1 MFKKVDDMKA
11 YVEALIESGVKPKQY
26 VKAVPVMATRAIA
39 GEEVQT
45 FVKDAENGGKL
56 LETVNTAIE
65 GDWIV
70 ANPDGE
76 QYIIHD
82 EKFHSIY
89 GPSNEEGQRLPLA
102 KPRTLIQISEDITF
116 AAPWGGDMNIQ
127 AGGQLNI
134 DNMDGI
140 YGINPEEFASTHS
153 PVEPEKGNNGKAGN
167 GEGK

>member
-1 MFKKVDDMKA
+1 MFKKIDDIKS
-11 YVEALIESGVKPKQY
+11 YVEQLIEGGQKPKLY
-26 VKAVPVMATRAIA
+26 VKATPIMATRAVA
-39 GEEVQT
+39 GEEVLT
-45 FVKDAENGGKL
+45 YVKAEDGGQL
-56 LETVNTAIE
+56 LETTNTAIE

-76 QYIIHD
+76 QYIVHD
-82 EKFHSIY
+82 AKFHEIY
-89 GPSNEEGQRLPLA
+89 GPSNEEGKRLPLA

-116 AAPWGGDMNIQ
+116 PAPWGGEMNIQ

-140 YGINPEEFASTHS
+140 YGINPEEFATTHS
-153 PVEPEKGNNGKAGN
+153 PVEPEKGNNGKGGD